1 MRLMGFMDDFWK
13 YFLNDFSNPYNPY
26 EDPKENKW
34 SYQPYRYRKPTNL
47 LTQIADIN
55 RMVAALLSN
64 NLPKSQVVEEVL
76 VAKDSEE
83 DGLRVTVIV
92 ERVVN
97 GETRRYRVA
106 VEELGDDD
114 ESEDEDVPEENTTYF
129 TE

>member
-1 MRLMGFMDDFWK
+1 MA
-13 YFLNDFSNPYNPY
+13 
-26 EDPKENKW
+26 
-34 SYQPYRYRKPTNL
+34 
-47 LTQIADIN
+47 QIADIN
-55 RMVAALLSN
+55 RMIAALLSN

-83 DGLRVTVIV
+83 EGLRVTVIV

-106 VEELGDDD
+106 VEELGDEEESDD
-114 ESEDEDVPEENTTYF
+114 DDVPEENTSYF

>member
-1 MRLMGFMDDFWK
+1 MGIMDDFWK
-13 YFLNDFSNPYNPY
+13 YFINDFSSPYTPY
-26 EDPKENKW
+26 EDPKKW
-34 SYQPYRYRKPTNL
+34 SYQPYRKPTNL

-83 DGLRVTVIV
+83 EGLRVTVIV

-106 VEELGDDD
+106 VEELGDEEESDD
-114 ESEDEDVPEENTTYF
+114 DDVPEENTSYF

>member
-1 MRLMGFMDDFWK
+1 MDDIWK
-13 YFLNDFSNPYNPY
+13 YIFNDTFSNPYNN
-26 EDPKENKW
+26 PKDSDRKW
-34 SYQPYRYRKPTNL
+34 GYQPYNYRVKTSL
-47 LTQIADIN
+47 LAQIADIN

-83 DGLRVTVIV
+83 EGLRVTVIV

-106 VEELGDDD
+106 VEELGDEEESDD
-114 ESEDEDVPEENTTYF
+114 DDFPEENTSYF

>member
-1 MRLMGFMDDFWK
+1 MEVLDDFWK
-13 YFLNDFSNPYNPY
+13 YFINDFSNPYTPY
-26 EDPKENKW
+26 EDPKKSKW
-34 SYQPYRYRKPTNL
+34 SYQPYKKPTNL

-83 DGLRVTVIV
+83 EGLRVTVIV

-106 VEELGDDD
+106 VEELGDEEESDD
-114 ESEDEDVPEENTTYF
+114 DDVPEENTSYF

>member
-1 MRLMGFMDDFWK
+1 MDDIWK
-13 YFLNDFSNPYNPY
+13 YIFNDTFSNPYNN
-26 EDPKENKW
+26 PKDSDRRW
-34 SYQPYRYRKPTNL
+34 GCQPYNYRVKTSL
-47 LTQIADIN
+47 LAQIADIN

-83 DGLRVTVIV
+83 EGLRVTVIV

-106 VEELGDDD
+106 VEELGDEEESDD
-114 ESEDEDVPEENTTYF
+114 DDFPEENTSYF

>member
-1 MRLMGFMDDFWK
+1 
-13 YFLNDFSNPYNPY
+13 
-26 EDPKENKW
+26 
-34 SYQPYRYRKPTNL
+34 
-47 LTQIADIN
+47 
-55 RMVAALLSN
+55 MVAALLSN

-83 DGLRVTVIV
+83 EGLRVTVIV

-106 VEELGDDD
+106 VEELGDEEESDD
-114 ESEDEDVPEENTTYF
+114 DDVPEENTSYF

>member
-1 MRLMGFMDDFWK
+1 MDDFWK
-13 YFLNDFSNPYNPY
+13 YFNNTFSNPYRNPKDY
-26 EDPKENKW
+26 DYNGW
-34 SYQPYRYRKPTNL
+34 DYQPNRKATSL
-47 LTQIADIN
+47 LSQIADIN
-55 RMVAALLSN
+55 RLVAALLSN

-83 DGLRVTVIV
+83 EGLRVTVIV

-97 GETRRYRVA
+97 GQTRRYRVA

-114 ESEDEDVPEENTTYF
+114 ESEDEDEPEENTSYF